1 MSSLNSK
8 IAKEIHRDAR
18 EATARRLYRSIKSID
33 RPDIAIA
40 TILIAL
46 DDWYEKGCKVGRRRC
61 EDEDTIIR

>member
-1 MSSLNSK
+1 MTGLNRR
-8 IAKEIHRDAR
+8 IAEEIHQDAR
-18 EATARRLYRSIKSID
+18 EATARGVYRSIKSID

-46 DDWYEKGCKVGRRRC
+46 DDWYEKGCKVGKRRC